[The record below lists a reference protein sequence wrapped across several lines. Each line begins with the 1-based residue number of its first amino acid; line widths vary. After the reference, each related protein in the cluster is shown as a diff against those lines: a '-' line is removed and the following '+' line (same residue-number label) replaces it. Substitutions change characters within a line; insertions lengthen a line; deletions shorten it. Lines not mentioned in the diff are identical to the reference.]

1 MKLGQA
7 LYRGFHQTAAL
18 LNKVDPN
25 LILSSTKNKV
35 TTLTMNDP
43 KKLNGWTGPMM
54 KTLRDR
60 FVQHAA
66 DPNTK
71 VLILTGADPYY
82 CAGVNLGNTIQPM
95 HPKKLHTMIKT
106 NNHAIF
112 DAFLD
117 FPKPILIAANG
128 PAIGACVT
136 SASTCDAILASE
148 KATFLVPFARLSIP
162 PEGCSSVHF
171 ERMLGKEPAGKM
183 LAEGWKPSAAE
194 AKEIGLVIDV
204 VPHDQLMV
212 KAQELAEQ
220 WVAAGKV
227 KEIPAGGSVEEYK
240 AVNAR
245 ESLELAD
252 AFLFYPFLDVSK
264 CKLQPCWPFRLQS
277 TQLYNSFKK
286 KSKNLQF
293 SLYQVPRQKAQ
304 RQKAQQTIGLA
315 DTRPS
320 RLLAQ

>member
-1 MKLGQA
+1 MTIPSMSLLVVARGQA
-7 LYRGFHQTAAL
+7 QYRGFHQTAAL
-18 LNKVDPN
+18 LNKMGKVDPN
-25 LILSSTKNKV
+25 LVLSSTKNKV

-43 KKLNGWTGPMM
+43 KKLNGWTGSMM
-54 KTLRDR
+54 LTLRDR
-60 FVQHAA
+60 FVQHAT
-66 DPNTK
+66 DPETK

-82 CAGVNLGNTIQPM
+82 CAGVNLSATIQPM

-106 NNHAIF
+106 NNQAVF

-128 PAIGACVT
+128 PGIGACVT

-171 ERMLGKEPAGKM
+171 ERMLGKEAARKM
-183 LAEGWKPSAAE
+183 LAEGWKPSAVE
-194 AKEIGLVIDV
+194 AKEIGLVLDV
-204 VPHDQLMV
+204 VPHDQLMA

-227 KEIPAGGSVEEYK
+227 KEIPAGGNVEEYK
-240 AVNAR
+240 AVNAK

-252 AFLFYPFLDVSK
+252 AFLSYPFLDA
-264 CKLQPCWPFRLQS
+264 Q
-277 TQLYNSFKK
+277 YNFL
-286 KSKNLQF
+286 KSKGKSATVFMVLKT
-293 SLYQVPRQKAQ
+293 L
-304 RQKAQQTIGLA
+304 
-315 DTRPS
+315 RPLWS
-320 RLLAQ
+320 KLL

>member
-1 MKLGQA
+1 MTIPRMSHILVLARGQVQH
-7 LYRGFHQTAAL
+7 RCFHQTASL
-18 LNKVDPN
+18 LNSMGKVDPN
-25 LILSSTKNKV
+25 LVLSTTKNKV

-54 KTLRDR
+54 LTLKDR
-60 FVQHAA
+60 FVQHAT
-66 DPNTK
+66 DPDTS

-82 CAGVNLGNTIQPM
+82 CAGVNLSATIQPM

-106 NNHAIF
+106 NNQAVF

-136 SASTCDAILASE
+136 SASLCDAIVASE

-171 ERMLGKEPAGKM
+171 ERMLGKEAARKM
-183 LAEGWKPSAAE
+183 LEEGWKPSAAE
-194 AKEIGLVIDV
+194 AKEIGLVQDV

-212 KAQELAEQ
+212 RAQELAEQ

-227 KEIPAGGSVEEYK
+227 KQIPAGGSVEEYK
-240 AVNAR
+240 AVNAK

-252 AFLFYPFLDVSK
+252 AFLSYPFLDAQYQF
-264 CKLQPCWPFRLQS
+264 L
-277 TQLYNSFKK
+277 
-286 KSKNLQF
+286 KSKGKSASVFLV
-293 SLYQVPRQKAQ
+293 LK
-304 RQKAQQTIGLA
+304 TL
-315 DTRPS
+315 RPIWS
-320 RLLAQ
+320 KLL